1 MKTEK
6 EILERIKL
14 IHGNQYDYTKFKYN
28 GMHKK
33 VCRICP
39 EHGEFWQTPH
49 SHLKGQGCPKCA
61 LEIRTEKKK

>member
-14 IHGNQYDYTKFKYN
+14 IHGDQYDYTKFKYN

-33 VCRICP
+33 VCIICLR
-39 EHGEFWQTPH
+39 HGEF
-49 SHLKGQGCPKCA
+49 
-61 LEIRTEKKK
+61 